1 VFSEHKAFELFNSEK
16 GGHSDMLLTMVIAAQ
31 VAASIPKASE
41 TPSAE
46 VSHKGNTWQVDYT
59 LPHDATA
66 WVFPV
71 SAPKQIDHRPWRQ
84 GAWKVV
90 TPGVRIERHGA
101 YDMLVAS
108 NGRSIPHKVRIN
120 FNPTSAT
127 LEREYDPA
135 IAFSNGATAL
145 YSDQFDVAPI
155 DDPATVDAREAGLTV
170 QDFGGR
176 SVPVRFHDDG
186 GPVFVQGRRQ
196 NDPTLAG
203 AATYVVFGSG
213 EVQTIKGVAMLADP
227 ALPRWLTTDVS
238 QFAPRVASTYAS
250 RLGARSDPRLPL
262 LIMGW
267 RGATSGK
274 VINDGGVRPG
284 EIVLNFEG
292 EGLLERNERAAR
304 RTRWFIAHEIAHFWL
319 GSEGVGYVMPS
330 DAWITEGG
338 AEMMAFTLLATVNH
352 EYVLGELQRAVDDC
366 VKLGTKPIAQA
377 ADRHESRAFY
387 ACGTV
392 FALASSGVARRRG
405 GSDFFDF
412 IKPLL
417 ARHQSDRHLG
427 SAEWLG
433 HFATLAGK
441 PGAANVIRSMIE
453 HGSSQPVKDIETIL
467 KSADVPMNVVGNA
480 IVLGSSAI

>member
-1 VFSEHKAFELFNSEK
+1 MN
-16 GGHSDMLLTMVIAAQ
+16 MLLTMAIAAQ
-31 VAASIPKASE
+31 VAATNPKASAS
-41 TPSAE
+41 PSAE
-46 VSHKGNTWQVDYT
+46 VTHEGSAWQIDYT
-59 LPHDATA
+59 LPHEAPA
-66 WVFPV
+66 WIFPV
-71 SAPKQIDHRPWRQ
+71 SAPKLTDRRPWRQ
-84 GAWKVV
+84 EAWHVV

-101 YDMLVAS
+101 YDMLVTS
-108 NGRSIPHKVRIN
+108 NGRAIPRRVRIT
-120 FNPTSAT
+120 FTPTSAT

-155 DDPATVDAREAGLTV
+155 NDPATVDSREAGLSV

-176 SVPVRFHDDG
+176 SVRVRFHDDA

-196 NDPTLAG
+196 DDPTLTG

-213 EVQTIKGVAMLADP
+213 EVQTIEGVAMLADP
-227 ALPRWLTTDVS
+227 ALPAWLKTDIS

-250 RLGARSDPRLPL
+250 RLGTRSDPRLPL

-267 RGATSGK
+267 RGATLGK

-292 EGLLERNERAAR
+292 EGLLDRNERAAR
-304 RTRWFIAHEIAHFWL
+304 RTRWFIAHEMAHFWL
-319 GSEGVGYVMPS
+319 GSEGVGYVAPS

-338 AEMMAFTLLATVNH
+338 AETMAFTLLAAASH
-352 EYVLGELQRAVDDC
+352 EYALGELQRAVDDC

-377 ADRHESRAFY
+377 GDRHESRAFY

-392 FALASSGVARRRG
+392 FALAASGVARRRG

-433 HFATLAGK
+433 HFAALAGEA
-441 PGAANVIRSMIE
+441 GAADVMRSMIE
-453 HGSSQPVKDIETIL
+453 QGSTQPVKDIETIL

-480 IVLGSSAI
+480 IVLASTAI

>member
-1 VFSEHKAFELFNSEK
+1 
-16 GGHSDMLLTMVIAAQ
+16 MLLTMAIAAQ
-31 VAASIPKASE
+31 VAASNPMASE
-41 TPSAE
+41 PLSAE
-46 VSHKGNTWQVDYT
+46 VTHQGSTWQIDYT
-59 LPHDATA
+59 LRHDAPA
-66 WVFPV
+66 WVFPI
-71 SAPKQIDHRPWRQ
+71 SAPKLMDHRPWRQ
-84 GAWKVV
+84 GNWHVV

-108 NGRSIPHKVRIN
+108 DGRSIPRKVRIT
-120 FNPTSAT
+120 FIPTSAA

-145 YSDQFDVAPI
+145 YSDQFDLAPI
-155 DDPATVDAREAGLTV
+155 VDPATVDAKEAGLSI

-176 SVPVRFHDDG
+176 PVPVRFHDAA

-196 NDPTLAG
+196 NDPILTG
-203 AATYVVFGSG
+203 AATYVVFGAG
-213 EVQTIKGVAMLADP
+213 EVQTLGGVAMLADP
-227 ALPRWLTTDVS
+227 ALPAWLKSDVS

-267 RGATSGK
+267 RGATPGK

-292 EGLLERNERAAR
+292 EGLLDRNARAAR
-304 RTRWFIAHEIAHFWL
+304 RTRWFIAHEMAHFWL
-319 GSEGVGYVMPS
+319 GSEGVAYDAPS
-330 DAWITEGG
+330 DAWLTEGG
-338 AEMMAFTLLATVNH
+338 AEMMAFTLLAASDH
-352 EYVLGELQRAVDDC
+352 EFAIGELQRAVDDC
-366 VKLGTKPIAQA
+366 VKLGAKPIARA

-392 FALASSGVARRRG
+392 FALAASSVARRRG

-412 IKPLL
+412 LKPLL

-433 HFATLAGK
+433 HFGALSGE
-441 PGAANVIRSMIE
+441 PGAADVMRSMIE
-453 HGSSQPVKDIETIL
+453 RGSSQPAKDIETIL
-467 KSADVPMNVVGNA
+467 KSADVPMNVADNA
-480 IVLGSSAI
+480 IVLGSTAI